1 MKIIGLA
8 VLEVLFISLLAV
20 AVWQDEPGPTLLTI
34 SLAALF
40 IGVELATE
48 YVEVPAF
55 VVPALALLLGLSSLV
70 YLYDTLSE

>member
-20 AVWQDEPGPTLLTI
+20 AVWQDESGPTLLMI

-40 IGVELATE
+40 VGVELATE